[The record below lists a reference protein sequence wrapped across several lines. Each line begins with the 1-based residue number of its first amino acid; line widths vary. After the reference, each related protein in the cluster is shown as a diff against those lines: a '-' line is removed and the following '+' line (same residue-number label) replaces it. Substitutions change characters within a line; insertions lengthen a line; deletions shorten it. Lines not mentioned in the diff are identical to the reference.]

1 MDEQLKNIFTNI
13 NDWLKFAETK
23 TAALL
28 TGNGILIFGILR
40 TIKDQEISSTQVLI
54 LYFVMLL
61 LILSLLTCLI
71 SFIPSLKLPW
81 LVTSKKPTENDNL
94 LFFGDAAKYDSKSY
108 LKKLFSSTEKPEK
121 SFTAF
126 ENYYAE
132 QIIANSIIALKKFR
146 LFTFAIWLTVIAVLT
161 IILTFMQTL
170 QG

>member
-23 TAALL
+23 AAALL
-28 TGNGILIFGILR
+28 TGNGLLIFGLLR
-40 TIKDQEISSTQVLI
+40 TIKGQEISSIQMLMI
-54 LYFVMLL
+54 YFVMLL
-61 LILSLLTCLI
+61 LTLSLLSCLI

-81 LVTSKKPTENDNL
+81 LVISKRPTENDNL

-108 LKKLFSSTEKPEK
+108 LEKLFSSTEKPEK
-121 SFTAF
+121 SFSVF

-161 IILTFMQTL
+161 IILTFMLTL